1 MFQKQANRS
10 LFWGL
15 LAVGAFS
22 CIPAA
27 MAQETGSSAPLHQP
41 SPFEAIDQVAKTN
54 TFWTETTLLKD
65 AKDVFFIG
73 SDEYR
78 IQKRSQNFETVYL
91 DLMKQQGES
100 HVIIRTQD
108 IANTYDTSLFELQK

>member
-1 MFQKQANRS
+1 MFHKQVSRS

-15 LAVGAFS
+15 LAISAFS
-22 CIPAA
+22 CVPVK
-27 MAQETGSSAPLHQP
+27 AQETVDNAPLPQP
-41 SPFEAIDQVAKTN
+41 SAFEAIDRVAKTN
-54 TFWTETTLLKD
+54 TFWTETTLTKD
-65 AKDVFFIG
+65 AKDAFFIG
-73 SDEYR
+73 SDESR
-78 IQKRSQNFETVYL
+78 IQKRARAFETVYL